1 MGRGKR
7 PGTRLAP
14 SCRMSLPKQAGEAGD
29 SDVSPGYDRVTGLP
43 NRTLFDSRV
52 KELLD
57 AGNGEK
63 ALAILLV
70 HVDNYSEIHNACDG
84 LVGPLIGA
92 IAGRI
97 QRLLGPD
104 EYLAR
109 IRHHAFA
116 VLLNQAVAADRAE
129 GIRQA
134 FDASFQ
140 LDQNKVTVK
149 ISAGIQTVSSPPE
162 TADYLLL
169 PPLPIHSSPQQK
181 SLFHESGLSTGTR
194 LGPFVITSVQGNLRE
209 TYGARDNWTKRDVTI
224 QVLNRLAGQHQEF
237 AKELQHGSN
246 AAGIVSH
253 PNVIELIEIRVF
265 HGRWYIVMEKLNGE
279 TLRETFRKHRMRL
292 NRVAGYVTQI
302 AEGLRALH
310 ESKIVHG
317 DLTPENILITEEHQ
331 IKLLYFGSNRF
342 FQLHH
347 PDLPES
353 LPSAQL
359 DGQFGRTRYLSP
371 EHVLGKAVDERSD
384 IFSFGSLCYEMVCG
398 RPAFPGE
405 NTVDVLNSIL
415 KIQPQLLYSTEVPNA
430 FLPVLAKCLSKS
442 PADRFET
449 ATELALAVKCTLQH
463 DPPS

>member
-1 MGRGKR
+1 MN
-7 PGTRLAP
+7 
-14 SCRMSLPKQAGEAGD
+14 LPKQTGEAGA
-29 SDVSPGYDRVTGLP
+29 SDVTPGYDRVTGLP

-52 KELLD
+52 KELLEEV
-57 AGNGEK
+57 GNDEK
-63 ALAILLV
+63 ALGILLL

-84 LVGPLIGA
+84 LVSPLIGA

-116 VLLNQAVAADRAE
+116 VLLNPAVAADRAE
-129 GIRQA
+129 RIRRA
-134 FDASFQ
+134 FGASFQ
-140 LDQNKVTVK
+140 LDQNNVIVK
-149 ISAGIQTVSSPPE
+149 ISAGIQTISSAPE

-169 PPLPIHSSPQQK
+169 PPLPIHSSSQQK
-181 SLFHESGLSTGTR
+181 GLLHERGLLTGTR
-194 LGPFVITSVQGNLRE
+194 MGPFVITSVQRNLRE
-209 TYGARDNWTKRDVTI
+209 TYGARDIWTKRDVTI
-224 QVLNRLAGQHQEF
+224 QVLNRLAGKHQEF
-237 AKELQHGSN
+237 ANELQHGSN
-246 AAGIVSH
+246 TAGIVSH
-253 PNVIELIEIRVF
+253 PNVIELIEVRAF
-265 HGRWYIVMEKLNGE
+265 HGRWYIVMEKLKGE

-292 NRVAGYVTQI
+292 NQVAGYVTQI
-302 AEGLRALH
+302 AQGLRALH

-317 DLTPENILITEEHQ
+317 DLTPENILITEDHQ

-342 FQLHH
+342 FQLDH

-353 LPSAQL
+353 PPSPQL
-359 DGQFGRTRYLSP
+359 DGQFGRIRYLSP
-371 EHVLGKAVDERSD
+371 EHVLGKPVDERSD

-398 RPAFPGE
+398 KPAFPGE

-415 KIQPQLLYSTEVPNA
+415 KIQPALLYSTEVSNA

-449 ATELALAVKCTLQH
+449 ATELALAIKCTLQN
-463 DPPS
+463 DTPS